1 MNATN
6 GQKRPFPWKM
16 ALIAGTVV
24 IAAIVFYNWKKG
36 SAGATTYREI
46 PVKRGTID
54 VTILATGTVA
64 PENRLEI
71 KPPIAGRVEQVL
83 SDEGDEVKQGQ
94 VLGWMSSTERAALL
108 DAARA
113 RGPAELKRWE
123 EFYNPTPI
131 LAPIDGT
138 IILKNVQQ
146 GQTFAGT
153 DALFVMSDR
162 LTVKAQVDET
172 DIAQVSLKQNAK
184 ITLDAY
190 PQKEFPAHVDKIAY
204 DATTVNNVTTYIIDV
219 LPDQP
224 PEVLRSGM
232 TANVNFLVDSKP
244 DVLLIPS
251 EAVKK
256 KEGKTTVL
264 LKQGRGKPME
274 REVTTGLNDG
284 KKTEVVSGLAE
295 GDTVLVAQ
303 FKAGG
308 AGQNASPFSPM
319 GRPRSGGGR

>member
-1 MNATN
+1 MNTTN
-6 GQKRPFPWKM
+6 GKKRKFPVKWAVAGGVVVL
-16 ALIAGTVV
+16 ALIA
-24 IAAIVFYNWKKG
+24 VFVWKKQ
-36 SAGATTYREI
+36 SAKEPTYREVS
-46 PVKRGTID
+46 VKRGQID

-83 SDEGDEVKQGQ
+83 SEEGDAVKQGQ

-123 EFYNPTPI
+123 EFYNATPV

-138 IILKNVQQ
+138 IILRNVQQ

-172 DIAQVSLKQNAK
+172 DIAQVKLKQDAK

-190 PQKEFPAHVDKIAY
+190 PLKEFPAHVDKIAY

-219 LPDQP
+219 LPDLP

-256 KEGKTTVL
+256 KEGKQVVL
-264 LKQGRGKPME
+264 VKAGRGKPEE
-274 REVTTGLNDG
+274 RPVTTGLNDG
-284 KKTEVVSGLAE
+284 KRTEIVSGLKE
-295 GDTVLVAQ
+295 GETVLIAQ
-303 FKAGG
+303 FKASGG
-308 AGQNASPFSPM
+308 AQNAGPFSPM
-319 GRPRSGGGR
+319 GRPRGGGR

>member
-1 MNATN
+1 MNTTN
-6 GQKRPFPWKM
+6 GKKRKFPVKW
-16 ALIAGTVV
+16 AVAGSVVVLVLIA
-24 IAAIVFYNWKKG
+24 VFVWKKK
-36 SAGATTYREI
+36 SDQAPTYREVS
-46 PVKRGTID
+46 VKRGQID

-83 SDEGDEVKQGQ
+83 SEEGDAVKRGQ

-123 EFYNPTPI
+123 EFYNATPV

-172 DIAQVSLKQNAK
+172 DIAQVKLKQDAK

-219 LPDQP
+219 LPDLP

-256 KEGKTTVL
+256 REGKAIVL
-264 LKQGRGKPME
+264 VKQGRGKPEE
-274 REVTTGLNDG
+274 RTVTTGLNDG
-284 KKTEVVSGLAE
+284 KRTEIVSGLKE
-295 GDTVLVAQ
+295 GETILIVQ
-303 FKAGG
+303 FKAAG
-308 AGQNASPFSPM
+308 GQNASPFSPM
-319 GRPRSGGGR
+319 GRPRGGGR